1 MLIFFLIFNY
11 IMFKTMIHIVV
22 FVTIEVCSLIQKI
35 ILILA
40 AMFNASLKFYIRKLE
55 KNS

>member
-22 FVTIEVCSLIQKI
+22 FVTIEVCSLIQKN

-40 AMFNASLKFYIRKLE
+40 AMFNASLKFYIRKLK